1 MPIRPPLLDDRR
13 FDDLVDELLA
23 RIPAHTPEWTYP
35 SLGDPGR
42 TQLELFAWL
51 TDTLLYRA
59 NLIPERQRLVF
70 LKLLGQPLRPA
81 LPARGLASVSLADRN
96 AVTPVALRPRATF
109 NGPSP
114 FEARGEITVLP
125 VAAEGFYKRPQTLDM
140 ALELDLKSAYDLDY
154 DARVTPYATTP
165 VFPGGAAT
173 PGFDLVQHTQDK
185 SLWLALLATKP
196 QTVAATRTTLG
207 GRLINIGIAPTSAP
221 PDFGDDLLTR
231 RPLAHVWEASTGRDS
246 GGEADY
252 LTLDSLADSS
262 HGLTRRG
269 VVRLRLPA
277 ATDLRAPP
285 NDARVLDLAGVADRP
300 PRLDDPATADRLVAW
315 LRLRPTE
322 LLTHLAL
329 DWVGI
334 NAVEIEQRVTQS
346 NRLLGQASGQT
357 DFEATLGVG
366 SVDGASLSIQ
376 VEESGLGY
384 RDWTSVDDLSI
395 AARDARVYEL
405 DAEAGTLRF
414 GDGVRGKR
422 PESGARIRALSLA
435 AGGGAAGNL
444 APGAL
449 TAARGLS
456 LDGAPVTLKVN
467 QPLATVGGADAETLD
482 QAEARIPAS
491 LRHRDRAVNADD
503 YRALAAHTPGARLG
517 RVEVL
522 PRFKP
527 QQRRPNMPGVVTV
540 MVLPEQ
546 VVGPAPNPRA
556 DRALLEA
563 VHAQLAPRVPL
574 ATELYVVGCEYVP
587 VAISVAIALREGAA
601 PDTAA
606 AAVRD
611 ALRAFLWP
619 LAPGGVEQTGWPL
632 GRTLVGNELEA
643 ACARV
648 GDVIAVN
655 ALRLF
660 RPRGQTWVDA
670 PTGVELEAW
679 QLPELQ
685 AVLVTI
691 GTDAADSPATAPDPY
706 RDDKVGIA
714 IPVVP
719 ELCCTRL
726 TH

>member
-1 MPIRPPLLDDRR
+1 MPIRPPVLDDRR
-13 FDDLVDELLA
+13 FDDLVEELLS
-23 RIPAHTPEWTYP
+23 RIPAHTPEWTHP
-35 SLGDPGR
+35 NLGDPGR
-42 TQLELFAWL
+42 TLLELFAWL

-70 LKLLGQPLRPA
+70 LKLLGQPLRAA

-96 AVTPVALRPRATF
+96 ATAAIALRPRAAFT
-109 NGPSP
+109 GPLP
-114 FEARGEITVLP
+114 YEASGEITVLP
-125 VAAEGFYKRPQTLDM
+125 VVAEGFYKRPQALDA

-173 PGFDLVQHTQDK
+173 PGFDLVRDTQDK
-185 SLWLALLATKP
+185 SVWLALLAARSE
-196 QTVAATRTTLG
+196 TVTATRAALG
-207 GRLINIGIAPTSAP
+207 GRLLNVGVAPSAAP

-231 RPLAHVWEASTGRDS
+231 RPLAHVWEISTGRDS
-246 GGEADY
+246 GGESDY
-252 LTLDSLADSS
+252 LTLDAVSDGSG
-262 HGLTRRG
+262 GLTRRG
-269 VVRLRLPA
+269 VIRLRLPA
-277 ATDLRAPP
+277 ASDLGAPP
-285 NDARVLDLAGVADRP
+285 NDVRVLDLAGVADRP
-300 PRLDDPATADRLVAW
+300 PRLNDPETAARVVAW

-322 LLTHLAL
+322 RLASLAL
-329 DWVGI
+329 DWVGV
-334 NAVEIEQRVTQS
+334 NALDIEQRATQG
-346 NRLLGQASGQT
+346 NRLLGQANGQT

-366 SVDGASLSIQ
+366 SVDAASLAIQ
-376 VEESGLGY
+376 VEETGLGY
-384 RDWTSVDDLSI
+384 RDWTRVDDL
-395 AARDARVYEL
+395 ATAGRDARVYEL

-444 APGAL
+444 PPGGL

-456 LDGAPVTLKVN
+456 LDGEPVQLKVN
-467 QPLATVGGADAETLD
+467 QPLPTVGGADAETLD
-482 QAEARIPAS
+482 AAEARIPAS
-491 LRHRDRAVNADD
+491 LRHRDRAVTADD
-503 YRALAAHTPGARLG
+503 YRTLAAHTPGARLG

-527 QQRRPNMPGVVTV
+527 QQRRAKVPGVVTV

-546 VVGPAPNPRA
+546 AVSPAPNPRA

-563 VHAQLAPRVPL
+563 VYAQLAPRVPL
-574 ATELYVVGCEYVP
+574 ATEFYVVGCEYVP
-587 VAISVAIALREGAA
+587 VALSVAISLRDGAA
-601 PDTAA
+601 PDTVA

-611 ALRAFLWP
+611 ALRTFLWP
-619 LAPGGVEQTGWPL
+619 LAPGGVESSGWPL
-632 GRTLVGNELEA
+632 CRKLVGNELEA

-648 GDVIAVN
+648 GDVVAVN
-655 ALRLF
+655 ELRLF
-660 RPRGQTWVDA
+660 RPRGEVWVDA
-670 PTGVELEAW
+670 PDGVALDAW

-691 GTDAADSPATAPDPY
+691 GKHAADSPATAPDPY
-706 RDDKVGIA
+706 RDDKAGGIA

-719 ELCCTRL
+719 ELC
-726 TH
+726 

>member
-23 RIPAHTPEWTYP
+23 RIPAHTPEWTHP

-42 TQLELFAWL
+42 TLLELFAWL

-59 NLIPERQRLVF
+59 NLVPERQRLVF

-96 AVTPVALRPRATF
+96 ATFPAVLRPRATF
-109 NGPSP
+109 SGPLP
-114 FEARGEITVLP
+114 FEATGEITVLP
-125 VAAEGFYKRPQTLDM
+125 VVAEGFYKRPQTLDT
-140 ALELDLKSAYDLDY
+140 AHELDLKSAYDLDY
-154 DARVTPYATTP
+154 DTRVTPYATTP

-173 PGFDLVQHTQDK
+173 PGFDLIADTQDK
-185 SLWLALLATKP
+185 SLWLALLAAQPEAVT
-196 QTVAATRTTLG
+196 ATRAALG
-207 GRLINIGIAPTSAP
+207 GRLLNVGVAPTAAP
-221 PDFGDDLLTR
+221 PAFGDDLLTR
-231 RPLAHVWEASTGRDS
+231 RPLAHVWEISTGRDS
-246 GGEADY
+246 GNESDY
-252 LTLDSLADSS
+252 LTLDAISDGSG
-262 HGLTRRG
+262 GLTRRG
-269 VVRLRLPA
+269 VIRLRLPA
-277 ATDLRAPP
+277 ASDLSAPA
-285 NDARVLDLAGVADRP
+285 NDVRQLDLAGVADRP
-300 PRLDDPATADRLVAW
+300 PRLDDPETAARLVAW

-322 LLTHLAL
+322 RLAQLAL

-334 NAVEIEQRVTQS
+334 NALEIEQRVTQS
-346 NRLLGQASGQT
+346 NRLLGQASGT
-357 DFEATLGVG
+357 DFEAALGVG
-366 SVDGASLSIQ
+366 SVDGASLAIQ
-376 VEESGLGY
+376 VEETNLGY
-384 RDWTSVDDLSI
+384 RDWACIDDL
-395 AARDARVYEL
+395 ATAGRDARVYEL
-405 DAEAGTLRF
+405 DAEAGLLRF

-444 APGAL
+444 AAGSI

-456 LDGAPVTLKVN
+456 VDGAPVQLKAN
-467 QPLATVGGADAETLD
+467 QAVPTVGGADVETLD

-491 LRHRDRAVNADD
+491 LRHRDRAVTGDD
-503 YRALAAHTPGARLG
+503 YRTLAAHTPGARIG

-527 QQRRPNMPGVVTV
+527 QQRRPNVPGVVTV
-540 MVLPEQ
+540 MVLPEHAL
-546 VVGPAPNPRA
+546 GPAPNPRA

-587 VAISVAIALREGAA
+587 VAVSVAISLRDGAA

-611 ALRAFLWP
+611 ALRAFVWP
-619 LAPGGVEQTGWPL
+619 LAPGGVEKTGWPL

-648 GDVIAVN
+648 GDVVAVN
-655 ALRLF
+655 QLRLF
-660 RPRGQTWVDA
+660 RPRGDVWVEA
-670 PTGVELEAW
+670 PAGVALEDW

-685 AVLVTI
+685 AVLVTV
-691 GTDAADSPATAPDPY
+691 GDLAADSPAQAPDPY
-706 RDDKVGIA
+706 RDDKAGGIA

-719 ELCCTRL
+719 EVC
-726 TH
+726 

>member
-23 RIPAHTPEWTYP
+23 RIPAHTPEWTHP

-96 AVTPVALRPRATF
+96 TITPVALRPRANFT
-109 NGPSP
+109 GPLP

-125 VAAEGFYKRPQTLDM
+125 VVAEGFYKRPQTLDK
-140 ALELDLKSAYDLDY
+140 ALELDLKSAYDLD
-154 DARVTPYATTP
+154 DDVRVTPYATTP

-196 QTVAATRTTLG
+196 ETVVATRAALG

-300 PRLDDPATADRLVAW
+300 PRLDDPETADRLVAW

-322 LLTHLAL
+322 RLTHLAL

-334 NAVEIEQRVTQS
+334 NALEIEQRVTQS

-384 RDWTSVDDLSI
+384 RDWTRVDDLSI
-395 AARDARVYEL
+395 AGRDARVYEL

-456 LDGAPVTLKVN
+456 LDGAPITLKVN
-467 QPLATVGGADAETLD
+467 QPLVTVGGADAETLD

-503 YRALAAHTPGARLG
+503 YRTLATHTPGARLG

-527 QQRRPNMPGVVTV
+527 QQRRPNVPGVVTV

-587 VAISVAIALREGAA
+587 VAISVAITLRDGAA

-632 GRTLVGNELEA
+632 KRPLVGNEMEA

-660 RPRGQTWVDA
+660 RPRGKTWVDA
-670 PTGVELEAW
+670 PTGVTLEAW

-691 GTDAADSPATAPDPY
+691 GTEAADSPTTAPDPY
-706 RDDKVGIA
+706 RDDKIKTGIA

-719 ELCCTRL
+719 ELC
-726 TH
+726 